1 MSWVAVAVA
10 AVSAVS
16 SISAGQQQ
24 ARALKTQARQADLNA
39 QAEKLA
45 GRREALEIENK
56 LAQDL
61 ASQNALF
68 AARGTL
74 QGEGSSLAAQET
86 AQENASKDIDLAL
99 FNSEIASLNAKQRA
113 ANARSDA
120 SAAKTQ
126 GYLNAAQAGLSG
138 YGTYQTKTSVP
149 TGNKKPTLLSGL
161 K

>member
-1 MSWVAVAVA
+1 MSWIAVAVT
-10 AVSAVS
+10 AVSVVS
-16 SISAGQQQ
+16 TISAGQQQ
-24 ARALKTQARQADLNA
+24 AAALKTQARQADLNA
-39 QAEKLA
+39 KAETLE
-45 GRREALEIENK
+45 GRRQALEIENK

-99 FNSEIASLNAKQRA
+99 FNSDIASLNAQQRG
-113 ANARSDA
+113 ANARADA

-126 GYLNAAQAGLSG
+126 SYLSAGQTALSG

-149 TGNKKPTLLSGL
+149 TGRKPSLVGGT